1 MEEMVKAVN
10 VYEKDGVVVEETIE
24 VPVSEFETL
33 KEYMN
38 GVDDDNQ
45 EEYNTEATG
54 EMESLSDVEEIE
66 EDEDEPECPECDE
79 PEESEVIEEV
89 EDTIELVGDFDGIVL
104 DPNGLIAGVTL
115 IDQEDEMLLEDF
127 LDYDI
132 DDEDDD
138 EEDID

>member
-54 EMESLSDVEEIE
+54 ETEDLPDVEEGE
-66 EDEDEPECPECDE
+66 VEPEDEPEYDE
-79 PEESEVIEEV
+79 PEELEELEEV
-89 EDTIELVGDFDGIVL
+89 VCVDTVEDDVPVVVEAILL
-104 DPNGLIAGVTL
+104 D
-115 IDQEDEMLLEDF
+115 QDEEVFLESF
-127 LDYDI
+127 LDFDI
-132 DDEDDD
+132 DDEDND

>member
-54 EMESLSDVEEIE
+54 ETEDLPDVEEGE
-66 EDEDEPECPECDE
+66 VESEDEPEYDE
-79 PEESEVIEEV
+79 PEELEELEEV
-89 EDTIELVGDFDGIVL
+89 VCVDTIEDDVPVVVEAILL
-104 DPNGLIAGVTL
+104 
-115 IDQEDEMLLEDF
+115 DQEDEMLLDDF

>member
-1 MEEMVKAVN
+1 MEETVKAVN

-54 EMESLSDVEEIE
+54 ETEDLPDVEEGE
-66 EDEDEPECPECDE
+66 SEPEDEPEYDE
-79 PEESEVIEEV
+79 PEELEELEEIVVGTVMV
-89 EDTIELVGDFDGIVL
+89 EDDVPIVVEAILL
-104 DPNGLIAGVTL
+104 DE
-115 IDQEDEMLLEDF
+115 EDEMLLEDF

-132 DDEDDD
+132 DNEDDD

>member
-10 VYEKDGVVVEETIE
+10 VYEKDGVLVEETIE
-24 VPVSEFETL
+24 VPVDELETL

-54 EMESLSDVEEIE
+54 ETEDLPDIE
-66 EDEDEPECPECDE
+66 EGEVEPEDEPEYDE
-79 PEESEVIEEV
+79 PEELEELEVLTVVDTMEEDVPVVVEAILLDQDEEVFLESFLDFDIEE
-89 EDTIELVGDFDGIVL
+89 
-104 DPNGLIAGVTL
+104 
-115 IDQEDEMLLEDF
+115 
-127 LDYDI
+127 
-132 DDEDDD
+132 DEDDD

>member
-1 MEEMVKAVN
+1 MVKAVN
-10 VYEKDGVVVEETIE
+10 VYEKDGVVVEETVE

-54 EMESLSDVEEIE
+54 ETEDLPDVEEGE
-66 EDEDEPECPECDE
+66 VEPEDEPEYDE
-79 PEESEVIEEV
+79 PEELEELEEV
-89 EDTIELVGDFDGIVL
+89 VCVDTIEDDVPVVVEAILL
-104 DPNGLIAGVTL
+104 
-115 IDQEDEMLLEDF
+115 DQEEEMFLESF

>member
-45 EEYNTEATG
+45 EEYNSEATG
-54 EMESLSDVEEIE
+54 ETEDLSDVEEGEVEPEDEPEYDEPEELEELEEIAVGTVMVEDDVPVVVEAILLDQDEEVFLESFLDFDIE
-66 EDEDEPECPECDE
+66 EDEDDE
-79 PEESEVIEEV
+79 
-89 EDTIELVGDFDGIVL
+89 
-104 DPNGLIAGVTL
+104 
-115 IDQEDEMLLEDF
+115 
-127 LDYDI
+127 
-132 DDEDDD
+132 

>member
-1 MEEMVKAVN
+1 MVKAVN

-45 EEYNTEATG
+45 EEHNSEVTG
-54 EMESLSDVEEIE
+54 EMENLSEVEEGEVESEDEPEYDEPEELEEVVLVDTIEDDVPVVVEAILLDQEEEMFLESFLDFDIE
-66 EDEDEPECPECDE
+66 EDE
-79 PEESEVIEEV
+79 
-89 EDTIELVGDFDGIVL
+89 
-104 DPNGLIAGVTL
+104 
-115 IDQEDEMLLEDF
+115 
-127 LDYDI
+127 
-132 DDEDDD
+132 DD

>member
-10 VYEKDGVVVEETIE
+10 VYEKDGVVVEETVE

-54 EMESLSDVEEIE
+54 ETEDLPDVEEGE
-66 EDEDEPECPECDE
+66 VEPEDEPEYDE
-79 PEESEVIEEV
+79 PEELEELEEV
-89 EDTIELVGDFDGIVL
+89 VCVDTIEDDVPVVVEAILL
-104 DPNGLIAGVTL
+104 
-115 IDQEDEMLLEDF
+115 DQEEEMFLESF

>member
-10 VYEKDGVVVEETIE
+10 VYEQDGVVVEETIE

-45 EEYNTEATG
+45 EEYNTEATR
-54 EMESLSDVEEIE
+54 ETEDLPDVEEGE
-66 EDEDEPECPECDE
+66 VEPEDEPEYDE
-79 PEESEVIEEV
+79 PEELEELEEV
-89 EDTIELVGDFDGIVL
+89 VCVDTIEDDVPVVEAILL
-104 DPNGLIAGVTL
+104 
-115 IDQEDEMLLEDF
+115 DQEEEMFLESF

>member
-45 EEYNTEATG
+45 DEYNTEATG
-54 EMESLSDVEEIE
+54 ETEDLPDVEEGEVESEDEPEYDEPEELEEVVLVDTIEDDVPVVVEAILLDQEEEMFLESFLDFDIE
-66 EDEDEPECPECDE
+66 EDE
-79 PEESEVIEEV
+79 
-89 EDTIELVGDFDGIVL
+89 
-104 DPNGLIAGVTL
+104 
-115 IDQEDEMLLEDF
+115 
-127 LDYDI
+127 
-132 DDEDDD
+132 DD

>member
-54 EMESLSDVEEIE
+54 EMESLSDVEEGE
-66 EDEDEPECPECDE
+66 SEPEDEPEYDE
-79 PEESEVIEEV
+79 QEELEELEEV
-89 EDTIELVGDFDGIVL
+89 VCVDTIEDDVPVVEAILLDQDEEVFLESFLDFDI
-104 DPNGLIAGVTL
+104 
-115 IDQEDEMLLEDF
+115 EE
-127 LDYDI
+127 
-132 DDEDDD
+132 DEDDD

>member
-1 MEEMVKAVN
+1 MVKAVN

-45 EEYNTEATG
+45 EEYNPEVTG
-54 EMESLSDVEEIE
+54 ETEDLPDVEEGEVEPEDEPEYDEPEEIE
-66 EDEDEPECPECDE
+66 EL
-79 PEESEVIEEV
+79 EEV
-89 EDTIELVGDFDGIVL
+89 VCVDTIEDDVPVVVEAILL
-104 DPNGLIAGVTL
+104 
-115 IDQEDEMLLEDF
+115 DQEDEMLLEDF
-127 LDYDI
+127 LDFDI
-132 DDEDDD
+132 DDEDD

>member
-1 MEEMVKAVN
+1 MVKAVN
-10 VYEKDGVVVEETIE
+10 IYEKDGVVVEETIE

-54 EMESLSDVEEIE
+54 ETEDLPDVEEGE
-66 EDEDEPECPECDE
+66 VEPEDEPEYDE
-79 PEESEVIEEV
+79 PEELEELEEV
-89 EDTIELVGDFDGIVL
+89 VCVDTVEDDVPVVVEAILL
-104 DPNGLIAGVTL
+104 DQ
-115 IDQEDEMLLEDF
+115 DDEMFLEDF
-127 LDYDI
+127 LDFDI
-132 DDEDDD
+132 DDEDD

>member
-1 MEEMVKAVN
+1 MVKAVN

-54 EMESLSDVEEIE
+54 ETEDLPDVEEGE
-66 EDEDEPECPECDE
+66 VEPEDEPEYDE
-79 PEESEVIEEV
+79 PEGLEELEEV
-89 EDTIELVGDFDGIVL
+89 VCVDTIEDDVPVVVEAILL
-104 DPNGLIAGVTL
+104 D
-115 IDQEDEMLLEDF
+115 QDEEVFLESF
-127 LDYDI
+127 LDFDI
-132 DDEDDD
+132 DDEDND

>member
-1 MEEMVKAVN
+1 MEEVVKAVN

-24 VPVSEFETL
+24 VPADEFETL

-54 EMESLSDVEEIE
+54 EMENLSDVEEIE
-66 EDEDEPECPECDE
+66 GDEDEPECPECDE
-79 PEESEVIEEV
+79 PEEVEVIEED
-89 EDTIELVGDFDGIVL
+89 EDTIELVGDFDSIVL
-104 DPNGLIAGVTL
+104 DPNGLIVGVTL

-132 DDEDDD
+132 DDEDED

>member
-24 VPVSEFETL
+24 VPVDELETL

-54 EMESLSDVEEIE
+54 EMESLSEVEEIE
-66 EDEDEPECPECDE
+66 GDEDEPECPGCDE
-79 PEESEVIEEV
+79 PEEVEVIEED

-104 DPNGLIAGVTL
+104 DPNGLIVGVTL

-127 LDYDI
+127 VDYDI

>member
-10 VYEKDGVVVEETIE
+10 VYEKDGVLVEETIE
-24 VPVSEFETL
+24 VPVDELETL

-54 EMESLSDVEEIE
+54 ETEDLSDVEEGE
-66 EDEDEPECPECDE
+66 VEPEDEPECDE
-79 PEESEVIEEV
+79 PEELEELEEIIVDTVMVEDDVPVVVKAILLDQDEEVFLESFLDFDIEE
-89 EDTIELVGDFDGIVL
+89 
-104 DPNGLIAGVTL
+104 
-115 IDQEDEMLLEDF
+115 
-127 LDYDI
+127 
-132 DDEDDD
+132 DEDDD

>member
-1 MEEMVKAVN
+1 MVKAVN

-38 GVDDDNQ
+38 GADDDNQ

-54 EMESLSDVEEIE
+54 ETEDLPDVEESE
-66 EDEDEPECPECDE
+66 N
-79 PEESEVIEEV
+79 ESEELEELEEV
-89 EDTIELVGDFDGIVL
+89 VCVDTIEDDVPVVVEAILL
-104 DPNGLIAGVTL
+104 
-115 IDQEDEMLLEDF
+115 DQEDEMLLEDF
-127 LDYDI
+127 LDFDI

>member
-1 MEEMVKAVN
+1 MVKAVN

-45 EEYNTEATG
+45 EEYNTEATR
-54 EMESLSDVEEIE
+54 ETEDLPDVEEGE
-66 EDEDEPECPECDE
+66 VEPEDEPEYDE
-79 PEESEVIEEV
+79 PEELEELEEV
-89 EDTIELVGDFDGIVL
+89 VCVDTIEDDVPVVEAILL
-104 DPNGLIAGVTL
+104 
-115 IDQEDEMLLEDF
+115 DQEEEMFLESF

>member
-1 MEEMVKAVN
+1 MVKAVN

-54 EMESLSDVEEIE
+54 ETEDLSDVEEGEVEPEDEPEYDEPEELEELEEIVCVDTIEDDVPVVVEAILLDQDEEVFLESFLDFDIE
-66 EDEDEPECPECDE
+66 EDEDDE
-79 PEESEVIEEV
+79 
-89 EDTIELVGDFDGIVL
+89 
-104 DPNGLIAGVTL
+104 
-115 IDQEDEMLLEDF
+115 
-127 LDYDI
+127 
-132 DDEDDD
+132 

>member
-10 VYEKDGVVVEETIE
+10 IYEKDGVVVEETIE

-54 EMESLSDVEEIE
+54 ETEDLPDVEEGE
-66 EDEDEPECPECDE
+66 VEPEDEPEYDE
-79 PEESEVIEEV
+79 PEELEELEEV
-89 EDTIELVGDFDGIVL
+89 VCVDTVEDDVPVVVEAILL
-104 DPNGLIAGVTL
+104 DQ
-115 IDQEDEMLLEDF
+115 DDEMFLEDF
-127 LDYDI
+127 LDFDI
-132 DDEDDD
+132 DDEDD

>member
-1 MEEMVKAVN
+1 MVKAVN

-54 EMESLSDVEEIE
+54 ETEDLPDVEEGE
-66 EDEDEPECPECDE
+66 VEPEDESEYDE
-79 PEESEVIEEV
+79 PEELEELEEV
-89 EDTIELVGDFDGIVL
+89 VCVDTIEDDVPVVVEAILL
-104 DPNGLIAGVTL
+104 
-115 IDQEDEMLLEDF
+115 DQEDEMLLEDF

>member
-1 MEEMVKAVN
+1 MVKTVN

-54 EMESLSDVEEIE
+54 ETEDLSDVEEGEVEPEDEPEYDEPEELEELEEIAVGTVMVEDDVPVVVEAILLDQDEEVFLESFLDFDIE
-66 EDEDEPECPECDE
+66 EDEDDE
-79 PEESEVIEEV
+79 
-89 EDTIELVGDFDGIVL
+89 
-104 DPNGLIAGVTL
+104 
-115 IDQEDEMLLEDF
+115 
-127 LDYDI
+127 
-132 DDEDDD
+132 

>member
-1 MEEMVKAVN
+1 MVKAVN
-10 VYEKDGVVVEETIE
+10 VYEKDGVVVAETIE

-45 EEYNTEATG
+45 EEYNPEVNGETED
-54 EMESLSDVEEIE
+54 LPDVEEGE
-66 EDEDEPECPECDE
+66 VEPEDEPEYDE
-79 PEESEVIEEV
+79 PEELEELEEV
-89 EDTIELVGDFDGIVL
+89 VCVDTIEDDVPVVEAILL
-104 DPNGLIAGVTL
+104 
-115 IDQEDEMLLEDF
+115 DQEDEMLLEDF

>member
-1 MEEMVKAVN
+1 MVKAVN

-54 EMESLSDVEEIE
+54 ETEDLPDVEEGEVESEDEPEEVVLVDTIEDDVPVVVEAILLDQEEEMFLESFLDFDIE
-66 EDEDEPECPECDE
+66 EDE
-79 PEESEVIEEV
+79 
-89 EDTIELVGDFDGIVL
+89 
-104 DPNGLIAGVTL
+104 
-115 IDQEDEMLLEDF
+115 
-127 LDYDI
+127 
-132 DDEDDD
+132 DD

>member
-1 MEEMVKAVN
+1 MVKAVN

-54 EMESLSDVEEIE
+54 ETEDLPDVEESE
-66 EDEDEPECPECDE
+66 NE
-79 PEESEVIEEV
+79 PEELEELEEV
-89 EDTIELVGDFDGIVL
+89 VCVDTIEDDVPVVVEAILL
-104 DPNGLIAGVTL
+104 
-115 IDQEDEMLLEDF
+115 DQEDEMLLEDF
-127 LDYDI
+127 LDFDI

>member
-10 VYEKDGVVVEETIE
+10 VYEKDGVLVEETIE
-24 VPVSEFETL
+24 VPVDELETL

-54 EMESLSDVEEIE
+54 ETEDLSDVEEGE
-66 EDEDEPECPECDE
+66 VEPEDEPEYDE
-79 PEESEVIEEV
+79 PEEVEVIED

-104 DPNGLIAGVTL
+104 DPNGLIVGISL
-115 IDQEDEMLLEDF
+115 IDQEDEMFLEDF
-127 LDYDI
+127 IDYDI
-132 DDEDDD
+132 NDEDDD

>member
-45 EEYNTEATG
+45 EEYNTEATR
-54 EMESLSDVEEIE
+54 ETEDLPDVEEGE
-66 EDEDEPECPECDE
+66 VEPEDEPEYDE
-79 PEESEVIEEV
+79 PEELEELEEV
-89 EDTIELVGDFDGIVL
+89 VCVDTIEDDVPVVEAILL
-104 DPNGLIAGVTL
+104 D
-115 IDQEDEMLLEDF
+115 QDEEVFLESF
-127 LDYDI
+127 LDFDI
-132 DDEDDD
+132 DDEDND

>member
-1 MEEMVKAVN
+1 MEETVKTVN

-54 EMESLSDVEEIE
+54 EMESLSDVEEGE
-66 EDEDEPECPECDE
+66 SEPEDEPEYDE
-79 PEESEVIEEV
+79 PEELEELEEV
-89 EDTIELVGDFDGIVL
+89 VCVDTIEDDVPVVEAILLDQDEEVFLESFLDFDI
-104 DPNGLIAGVTL
+104 
-115 IDQEDEMLLEDF
+115 EE
-127 LDYDI
+127 
-132 DDEDDD
+132 DEDDD

>member
-1 MEEMVKAVN
+1 MVKAVN

-54 EMESLSDVEEIE
+54 ETEDLPDVEEG
-66 EDEDEPECPECDE
+66 EDEPEYDE
-79 PEESEVIEEV
+79 PEEVEELEEV
-89 EDTIELVGDFDGIVL
+89 AGVDTIEDDVPVVVEAILL
-104 DPNGLIAGVTL
+104 
-115 IDQEDEMLLEDF
+115 DQEDEMLLEDF
-127 LDYDI
+127 LDFDI

-138 EEDID
+138 EDID

>member
-45 EEYNTEATG
+45 EEYNTEAIG
-54 EMESLSDVEEIE
+54 ETEDLPDVEEGEVELEDEPEYDEPEELEEVVLVDTIEDDVPVVVEAILLDQEEEMFLESFLDFDIE
-66 EDEDEPECPECDE
+66 EDE
-79 PEESEVIEEV
+79 
-89 EDTIELVGDFDGIVL
+89 
-104 DPNGLIAGVTL
+104 
-115 IDQEDEMLLEDF
+115 
-127 LDYDI
+127 
-132 DDEDDD
+132 DD

>member
-54 EMESLSDVEEIE
+54 ETEDLQDVEEGE
-66 EDEDEPECPECDE
+66 VEPEDEPEYDE
-79 PEESEVIEEV
+79 PEELEELEEV
-89 EDTIELVGDFDGIVL
+89 VCVDTIEDDVPVVVEAILL
-104 DPNGLIAGVTL
+104 
-115 IDQEDEMLLEDF
+115 DQEDEMLLEDF

>member
-45 EEYNTEATG
+45 EEYNTEATR
-54 EMESLSDVEEIE
+54 ETEDLPDVEEGE
-66 EDEDEPECPECDE
+66 VEPEDEPEYDE
-79 PEESEVIEEV
+79 PEELEELEEV
-89 EDTIELVGDFDGIVL
+89 VCVDTVEDDVPVVVEAILL
-104 DPNGLIAGVTL
+104 
-115 IDQEDEMLLEDF
+115 DQEEEMFLESF

>member
-1 MEEMVKAVN
+1 MEEMVKTVN

-45 EEYNTEATG
+45 EEYNTEAIG
-54 EMESLSDVEEIE
+54 ETEDLSDVEEGEVEPEDEPEYDEPEELEELEEIAVGTVMVEDDVPVVVEAILLDQDEEVFLESFLDFDIE
-66 EDEDEPECPECDE
+66 EDEDDE
-79 PEESEVIEEV
+79 
-89 EDTIELVGDFDGIVL
+89 
-104 DPNGLIAGVTL
+104 
-115 IDQEDEMLLEDF
+115 
-127 LDYDI
+127 
-132 DDEDDD
+132 